1 MKKPLFTVKRLA
13 LNAVLIALYVV
24 LSFLKIPIG
33 NILRVNM
40 ASFAVVISAVAFT
53 PVDGLWV
60 GFLGEF
66 LAQVLGPYGLTPT
79 TVLWALPEGVRGLL
93 LGLAMVLFA
102 KKGLTTANIQ
112 KSKAFFLY
120 LLVCILTGLVASL
133 LNTFA
138 LYVDSKLFGYYSY
151 YMVFGVL
158 IVRLGLAAVMS
169 TLFGSITLPV
179 VSALRKNKIIQI
191 CCDKA

>member
-179 VSALRKNKIIQI
+179 VSALRKNKIIN
-191 CCDKA
+191 